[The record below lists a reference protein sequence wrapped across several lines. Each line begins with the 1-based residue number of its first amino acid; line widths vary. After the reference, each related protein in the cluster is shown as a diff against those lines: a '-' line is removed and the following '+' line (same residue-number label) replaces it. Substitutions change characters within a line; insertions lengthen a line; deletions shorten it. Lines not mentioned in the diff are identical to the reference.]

1 MFRPKPLCLISKILM
16 NLIIGSP
23 HVNLLE
29 LQQRE
34 GEHIEQQGTT
44 EMVKKWAVIHKQGLQ
59 ATAICIDLTELKSF
73 YEQIKL
79 HWSCSLLE
87 LSGVECR

>member
-1 MFRPKPLCLISKILM
+1 MDFMTES
-16 NLIIGSP
+16 SP
-23 HVNLLE
+23 VNFLE

-44 EMVKKWAVIHKQGLQ
+44 EVFKNWGVTHKQGLQ
-59 ATAICIDLTELKSF
+59 AMAIRFDLIELNIFCEKI
-73 YEQIKL
+73 EL

-87 LSGVECR
+87 LFGVECR